1 MMNTAHLKRKWIHSF
16 EEDNGDEI
24 VYRPEGFS
32 LPLARGR
39 DKINLE
45 EDGKLVNSHPGRDD
59 ASRSHTGSWQIKKD
73 KLILYFDANSR
84 EQYTICEI
92 STEKLVLKREV

>member
-1 MMNTAHLKRKWIHSF
+1 MNKEFLKRKWVHSF
-16 EEDNGDEI
+16 EEDKGDEI

-32 LPLARGR
+32 LPLSRGR

-45 EDGKLVNSHPGRDD
+45 DDGTLVNAHPGRDD
-59 ASRSHTGSWQIKKD
+59 RPQLHNGSWETEHD
-73 KLILYFDANSR
+73 KLILCFDPENK

-92 STEKLVLKREV
+92 STEKLVLKRDN

>member
-1 MMNTAHLKRKWIHSF
+1 MNKEYLKGKWVHSF
-16 EEDNGDEI
+16 EEDSGDEM

-59 ASRSHTGSWQIKKD
+59 VPRSNTGSWQLEQD
-73 KLILYFDANSR
+73 KLILRFDTDNK